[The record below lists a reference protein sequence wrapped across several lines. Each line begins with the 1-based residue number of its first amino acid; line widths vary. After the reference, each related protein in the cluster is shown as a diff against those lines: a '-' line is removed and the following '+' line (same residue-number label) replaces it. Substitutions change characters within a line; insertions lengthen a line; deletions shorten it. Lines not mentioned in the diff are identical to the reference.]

1 MRRRTRLQPVL
12 RSVPAGLCCLLL
24 GACGSLVAPFE
35 GPPRSPEADV
45 VEAGPRIAVCYN
57 AMFSTP
63 LAVRRV
69 AEEAC
74 GTGTIAQPAGQ
85 DMRLSCPLLT
95 PVRAT
100 FICAPE

>member
-1 MRRRTRLQPVL
+1 MQRCSL
-12 RSVPAGLCCLLL
+12 RSVAAALSCLLL

-35 GPPRSPEADV
+35 GLARDPEPGV
-45 VEAGPRIAVCYN
+45 IEAGPRIAVCYN

-63 LAVRRV
+63 QAVRRV

-74 GTGTIAQPAGQ
+74 GNNTIPRPLGQ